1 MLSLSPYL
9 PQLMVA
15 WGAYLIATA
24 SPGPAVLAIIGTS
37 ISRGRRSGLALALGV
52 LTGSY
57 IWAMLT
63 AAGLSALIRSYG
75 QALIFL
81 KVAGGLYLLWLAFN
95 ALKSALRKDMPRE
108 RAANERQ
115 PSHRALYFKGLGIH
129 LTNPKAIF
137 AWIMLVSL
145 GMPQDAPT
153 GVMAAL
159 IAGCMVLGVLV
170 FTGFALLFSLAPV
183 NRVYHK
189 ARRPIEGAM
198 AGFFAFAGLR
208 LLTAKL

>member
-1 MLSLSPYL
+1 MPDLLPHL
-9 PQLMVA
+9 PQLMLA
-15 WGAYLIATA
+15 WSAYLIAVA

-37 ISRGRRSGLALALGV
+37 ISRGRSAGMALALGV

-75 QALIFL
+75 QAMIVL
-81 KVAGGLYLLWLAFN
+81 KIAGGLYLLWLAFN
-95 ALKSALRKDMPRE
+95 ALRAALRKDLPAA
-108 RAANERQ
+108 AANEVQ
-115 PSHRALYFKGLGIH
+115 PSLRKLYFKGLGIH

-145 GMPQDAPT
+145 GMPKDAPASI
-153 GVMAAL
+153 MAVL
-159 IAGCMVLGVLV
+159 IGGCMVMGVVV

-183 NRVYHK
+183 NRAY
-189 ARRPIEGAM
+189 RRAHRWIEGAM
-198 AGFFAFAGLR
+198 AGFFTFAGLR
-208 LLTAKL
+208 LLTARL